1 MSTSSKSAIL
11 SRHATS
17 GWEVLVHHLL
27 TVDGVTPNC
36 PASHREVRFFSNKTI
51 FIRLISSILIVL
63 FHKDSDLFSIYKQNR
78 EINMKL
84 GYILGIFMYLLSKN
98 GQISVV
104 FNSILLSSSI
114 ILYSCLRASYHS
126 ASCHTLD
133 YCFCM
138 PICPGKVWVKY
149 G

>member
-63 FHKDSDLFSIYKQNR
+63 FHKDSDLFSIYIQNR
-78 EINMKL
+78 EINMKI
-84 GYILGIFMYLLSKN
+84 GYLLGIFMYFPPEN
-98 GQISVV
+98 GQKSVIV
-104 FNSILLSSSI
+104 DALLLLSSSV
-114 ILYSCLRASYHS
+114 LC
-126 ASCHTLD
+126 SCHHLAESQRALTMHL
-133 YCFCM
+133 
-138 PICPGKVWVKY
+138 ILSG
-149 G
+149 

>member
-1 MSTSSKSAIL
+1 MSTSSRSAIF

-17 GWEVLVHHLL
+17 GCDVLVHHLL

-36 PASHREVRFFSNKTI
+36 PANQREVRFFSNKTI

-114 ILYSCLRASYHS
+114 ILYSCHHLAESQRALTMHLILS
-126 ASCHTLD
+126 
-133 YCFCM
+133 
-138 PICPGKVWVKY
+138 G
-149 G
+149 